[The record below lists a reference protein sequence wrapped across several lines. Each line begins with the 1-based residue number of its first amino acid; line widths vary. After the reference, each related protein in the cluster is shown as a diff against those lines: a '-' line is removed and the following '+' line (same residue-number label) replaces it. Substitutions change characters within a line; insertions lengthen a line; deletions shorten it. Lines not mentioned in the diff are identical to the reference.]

1 MNFIPP
7 FFVVGNYRQM
17 QQPHSQLCDFAGYSG
32 SHAAVVGSVVV
43 TNLVTGKRYGGWES
57 AEVQVAANL
66 ELIYNL
72 DC

>member
-1 MNFIPP
+1 
-7 FFVVGNYRQM
+7 
-17 QQPHSQLCDFAGYSG
+17 LCDFAGYSG